1 MGRDVDAREC
11 QAEDLPEELG
21 APGEPGLASDSPN
34 PQKEAE
40 TCVRE
45 QRGMG
50 QGGECGVLFCV
61 PLRVRSQAE
70 SWKLKERRKFWG
82 KPLWQTDKATKEIR
96 IAGGNYKVVRMSFL
110 PPGIFKKLVRPF
122 SFHFTDL
129 DSAFPARTWQF
140 QSFPVCRC
148 HFLALD
154 SDFYSIVQPRVL
166 FNQYFCSIPHV
177 GRWHCSKCPVK
188 TAWEG
193 EGHSYPLGA
202 ELSQV
207 CRGAQSPGD
216 LSGGARKRESSVF
229 PAPAMAALAI
239 SPLPF
244 GYLHKNFGGKKNCK
258 MFSNTTA
265 LGSEV
270 LAVKAVF
277 RCIL

>member
-11 QAEDLPEELG
+11 QTEDLPEELG

-166 FNQYFCSIPHV
+166 FNQYFCSIPHM

-216 LSGGARKRESSVF
+216 LSGAPGRGSHPSSQLQ
-229 PAPAMAALAI
+229 PWQL
-239 SPLPF
+239 SPFLP
-244 GYLHKNFGGKKNCK
+244 YLLGICIRILVGKK
-258 MFSNTTA
+258 T
-265 LGSEV
+265 
-270 LAVKAVF
+270 VKCF
-277 RCIL
+277 RTPLH